1 MRIFEC
7 WQKFYPNSCL
17 NMRFR
22 NLTIVGKTETAT
34 LNFSESRLL
43 QISPMNFT
51 QIEKIAVL
59 KILQEV
65 IIADGKVDDR
75 ELNYLGKLL
84 PILEIDLTFIEAISN
99 LDYSLAMEILK
110 SMDETKKKTLTVMMH
125 QMAHADGN
133 ADFAEWQ
140 IIVDVFDKI
149 GMKS

>member
-1 MRIFEC
+1 
-7 WQKFYPNSCL
+7 
-17 NMRFR
+17 MRFR